1 LVVCCEKTT
10 TKESSK
16 MQRFNVPYQSTP
28 IFNRVFVCI
37 GLLISLVAC
46 GGPEEPGEPIS
57 CCGNYNVG
65 PVAEQTD
72 QTMEDWTAVYS
83 TDGGVMDSVVVR
95 LRPDGY
101 AVVGRDGWL
110 GLSNTDDFPAIV
122 RKLSSEEVDVI
133 QSVDLIAL
141 SNQSVGVQRSGD
153 SNASGVNLYWADAED
168 AMWHIRDAN
177 ATRSIFNV
185 FESLMAS
192 IASDYENDPSG
203 CLVSMGQM
211 EIVVL
216 EEGAEFPANVDD
228 LAALDIEGS
237 DPFIVIVP
245 DTESED
251 GFQAGHLSP
260 NHFGSTLGQL
270 PVIFKSILDLPWDE
284 PPANEVLVDFNEEV
298 TQNVCGTFTDGLLS
312 DQDLLTVFYSPLN
325 FVNGIP
331 GAETPVYRAVALLQN
346 D

>member
-1 LVVCCEKTT
+1 
-10 TKESSK
+10 
-16 MQRFNVPYQSTP
+16 MQRFSGSYESET
-28 IFNRVFVCI
+28 ISIRMFVCI
-37 GLLISLVAC
+37 GLLSCLFAC
-46 GGPEEPGEPIS
+46 GVQEEPDEPIS

-65 PVAEQTD
+65 PVAEETD

-83 TDGGVMDSVVVR
+83 TDGGVVDSVVMR

-110 GLSNTDDFPAIV
+110 GLGNTADFPATV
-122 RKLSSEEVDVI
+122 RKLAPEEVDVI

-141 SNQSVGVQRSGD
+141 SNQSVEVQRSGD

-168 AMWHIRDAN
+168 SMWHIRDAN
-177 ATRSIFNV
+177 ATRSIFTL
-185 FESLMAS
+185 FENLMAS
-192 IASDYENDPSG
+192 IAFDYENDPSG

-211 EIVVL
+211 DTVVL
-216 EEGAEFPANVDD
+216 EEGAELPANMDD
-228 LAALDIEGS
+228 LAALGIEGS

-251 GFQAGHLSP
+251 GFQVRHLSP
-260 NHFGSTLGQL
+260 NHLGSTLGEL
-270 PVIFKSILDLPWDE
+270 PVIFKSILDLPWE
-284 PPANEVLVDFNEEV
+284 ETPANEVLVDFNEEV
-298 TQNVCGTFTDGLLS
+298 AQNVCGTFTDSLLS
-312 DQDLLTVFYSPLN
+312 EEDLLTVFYSPLN

-331 GAETPVYRAVALLQN
+331 GEDTPVYKAVALLQN